1 MISYRTVGRK
11 SEKLL
16 IGILN
21 VNFVLFCA
29 IDKSRRKSGQG
40 KTDGSNLLAALRQA
54 DDKVVITSA

>member
-1 MISYRTVGRK
+1 MILSRTVGRK

-29 IDKSRRKSGQG
+29 IDKPRQKSGQG
-40 KTDGSNLLAALRQA
+40 KTAGENLLAALRQA
-54 DDKVVITSA
+54 DDKVVIKSA